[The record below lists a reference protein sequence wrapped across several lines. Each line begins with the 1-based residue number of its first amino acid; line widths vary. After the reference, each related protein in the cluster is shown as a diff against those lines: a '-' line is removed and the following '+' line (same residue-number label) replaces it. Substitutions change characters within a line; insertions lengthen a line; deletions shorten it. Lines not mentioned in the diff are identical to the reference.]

1 MVEEGEFEHEEE
13 NAVADHDEGHEG
25 GGLASPDLAGEDGG
39 GEVPEDEQAR
49 RHRRR
54 QEEQPLQGVHWD
66 EAEEE
71 GGGIEHEGVAVDAH
85 DLHEGEG
92 DGDAP
97 EQEPDGQGE
106 EEGVAIEDRHGV
118 DQVGDVG
125 LELLKV
131 VPVEVAVHVRGN
143 LEGGEREIKGGGG
156 GGMSH
161 GTGKGGRVR
170 VRQAYHR
177 RNNARVTVSDAEA
190 KRAQPTPSHPIPSRT
205 RHRQTPN
212 PDQTA
217 RTPGARKALTA
228 RKKTMVEV
236 IQNGPYRSGPLPRGL
251 LGPMRSFLKPS
262 GRLHS
267 LTLPTTRSA
276 TSAVSTSK

>member
-156 GGMSH
+156 GGH
-161 GTGKGGRVR
+161 EPRDGQRGQGKGAAGVSSQEQCTCDRLGRGGKEGT
-170 VRQAYHR
+170 AH
-177 RNNARVTVSDAEA
+177 
-190 KRAQPTPSHPIPSRT
+190 PIPSHPIPNAASANPESR
-205 RHRQTPN
+205 PN
-212 PDQTA
+212 GANA
-217 RTPGARKALTA
+217 RG
-228 RKKTMVEV
+228 
-236 IQNGPYRSGPLPRGL
+236 
-251 LGPMRSFLKPS
+251 
-262 GRLHS
+262 
-267 LTLPTTRSA
+267 
-276 TSAVSTSK
+276 